1 MKHNSISEITM
12 SMLPDISNNMT
23 YKDLFILGDNFD
35 DPSLPQHR
43 LEGHP
48 LKMMFVI
55 LMVCLEGRIRIR
67 VNLREITI
75 TSNHLFIAPEG
86 SIIDMVN
93 YDEPCKIGF
102 LFFSNVERPYL
113 PNNKTWMH
121 IMSLMKNQPTLI
133 HIHEES
139 VHHFV
144 ECYKLIRHAIS
155 DTHLRNKDDV
165 IKGYMHVISSY
176 WLSEFEENEQTL
188 QHQKITRNEQ
198 IFDEFIE
205 LVRTNYTHHR
215 EVSFYA
221 DKLCITPKY
230 LSVVVKNVS
239 GRTPM
244 DWIRDLVILDAKA
257 MLLNGNQN
265 IQQISD
271 TLHFA
276 NPSFF
281 GKYFKESV
289 GCSPGKYRRNEYGL

>member
-1 MKHNSISEITM
+1 MYQNSISEITM
-12 SMLPDISNNMT
+12 SMLPEISNNMT
-23 YKDLFILGDNFD
+23 YKDLFVLGDNFD

-43 LEGHP
+43 LEGYP

-55 LMVCLEGRIRIR
+55 LIVCLEGRIRIR

-86 SIIDMVN
+86 SIIDMVT

-113 PNNKTWMH
+113 PNNKTWMR
-121 IMSLMKNQPTLI
+121 IMSVMKNQPTLI
-133 HIHEES
+133 HIHDES
-139 VHHFV
+139 IHHFV

-155 DTHLRNKDDV
+155 DTNLRNKDDV
-165 IKGYMHVISSY
+165 INGYMQVISSY
-176 WLSEFEENEQTL
+176 WLNELDENERTSL
-188 QHQKITRNEQ
+188 RQKTTRNEQ
-198 IFDEFIE
+198 IFDEFID
-205 LVRTNYTHHR
+205 LVHAHYTHR
-215 EVSFYA
+215 RDVSFYA

-230 LSVVVKNVS
+230 LSVAVKGVS
-239 GRTPM
+239 GRKPM

-257 MLLNGNQN
+257 MLLNGSLS

-271 TLHFA
+271 SLHFA

-289 GCSPGKYRRNEYGL
+289 GCSPGKYRRNEYGA